1 MPKVNGQARV
11 EYRDKGG
18 SNTRQ
23 VLIFAIAPGDS
34 MSDWRT
40 ENIRGIGD
48 LTRLMDDAGKVNK
61 ITLITR
67 ADAATIF
74 TSNRDIDLLSIQ
86 FNEAA
91 SGGKLLI
98 TASKG
103 LKVVKSLPVTSQLL
117 PAVQKTVGHAIA
129 GVEAGKAQL
138 VTLQLSEKFVPS

>member
-1 MPKVNGQARV
+1 
-11 EYRDKGG
+11 
-18 SNTRQ
+18 
-23 VLIFAIAPGDS
+23 
-34 MSDWRT
+34 
-40 ENIRGIGD
+40 
-48 LTRLMDDAGKVNK
+48 MDDAGKVNK